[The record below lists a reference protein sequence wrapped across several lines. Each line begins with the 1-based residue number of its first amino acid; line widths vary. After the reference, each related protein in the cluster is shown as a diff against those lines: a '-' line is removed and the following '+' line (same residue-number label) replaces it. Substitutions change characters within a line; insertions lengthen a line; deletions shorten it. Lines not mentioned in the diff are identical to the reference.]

1 MKYSSKNEPLVCM
14 QTQSTCY
21 KGTRKMTIKGVLW
34 HSTGANNPTLKR
46 YVQPSDIKPDVDT
59 YSKEKWLEVLG
70 KNTYKNDWNHIERE
84 AGLNCWIGKLADGTI
99 TTVQTMPWDF
109 RPWGCGSGKN
119 GSCNDGWI
127 QFEICEDGLTDAE
140 YFNKAYTEACELTAY
155 LCKKYNI
162 DPTGTVT
169 HNGVTVPT
177 ILCHKD
183 SHKLGLGSNHGD
195 VDNWFPKHKKS
206 METAR
211 TDVAVLLKSSE
222 AAETTTKQL
231 YRVRKSK
238 DDSKS
243 QLGAYSILQ
252 NAVNRCN
259 EAGVGYHV
267 FDSAFNVVYSYV
279 APSIK
284 EEVKEVAVYDLDYPN
299 KVKIIDKT
307 IQRTNMD
314 CAKAIN
320 KILSYNAD
328 FDIEIAKAFFKLAP
342 RYHIDPL
349 MAIAQ
354 SILETGW
361 FKYEQSAVTADQHNY
376 CGMGVVTNG
385 IKGAAFDTIEDGV
398 TAQLQHLFAY
408 GCKEILPDDETIID
422 PRFSLVTRGIAPYWQ
437 QLAGRWACPGYDSV
451 KYATP
456 AEAMAAGNTYGQKI
470 LNIYGRLIDTT
481 ATEEDI
487 NKYFEIKKP
496 VQEELKPE
504 ESVPVEP
511 DVEPESTPETVP
523 EVDTSDK
530 QATDLA
536 SLIFSIIKK
545 LVQMFADL
553 FSKKQ

>member
-46 YVQPSDIKPDVDT
+46 YVQPSDIKPGADT
-59 YSKEKWLEVLG
+59 YSKEKWIEVLG

-84 AGLNCWIGKLADGTI
+84 AGLNCWIGKLADGTV

-162 DPTGTVT
+162 DPTGTVI

-211 TDVAVLLKSSE
+211 TDVAALLKSSE
-222 AAETTTKQL
+222 ATETTTKQL

-252 NAVNRCN
+252 NAINRCN
-259 EAGVGYHV
+259 EAGEGYHV
-267 FDSAFNVVYSYV
+267 FDNAFNVVYSYA

-328 FDIEIAKAFFKLAP
+328 FDIEIAKAFFKLAS

-376 CGMGVVTNG
+376 CGMGVVING

-408 GCKEILPDDETIID
+408 GCKEILPNDETIID

-437 QLAGRWACPGYDSV
+437 QLAGRWACPGYDSI

-456 AEAMAAGNTYGQKI
+456 AEAMAAENTYGQKI